1 MDAYGLALIAS
12 ATFFLTGLV
21 LGIWKFRGMASSAD
35 GLAHPYIDTAHR
47 AALMYAFATVMI
59 AVFVDVS
66 QLAAWLELFAVIL
79 LVAYF
84 AIAIMTYVIH
94 GWKKD
99 TDNQVRNMSTAANVF
114 MWSLVVAEIGGF
126 LIIFYG
132 LLTALL

>member
-12 ATFFLTGLV
+12 ATFFLAGLV

-132 LLTALL
+132 LLTALI

>member
-1 MDAYGLALIAS
+1 MDAYSLALIAS
-12 ATFFLTGLV
+12 ATFFLAGLV
-21 LGIWKFRGMASSAD
+21 LGVWKFRGMATSAD

-59 AVFVDVS
+59 AVFVQVS
-66 QLAAWLELFAVIL
+66 QLSAQLELFAVSL

-84 AIAIMTYVIH
+84 AIAIMTYVVH

-99 TDNQVRNMSTAANVF
+99 TDNQVRNMGAAANVF
-114 MWSLVVAEIGGF
+114 MWSLVAAEIGGF

-132 LLTALL
+132 LVTALI

>member
-1 MDAYGLALIAS
+1 MDAYSLALIAS
-12 ATFFLTGLV
+12 ATFFLAGLV
-21 LGIWKFRGMASSAD
+21 LGVWKFRGMITSAD

-59 AVFVDVS
+59 AVFVQVS
-66 QLAAWLELFAVIL
+66 QLSAQLELFAVSL

-84 AIAIMTYVIH
+84 AIAIMTYVVH

-99 TDNQVRNMSTAANVF
+99 TDNQVRNMGAAANVF
-114 MWSLVVAEIGGF
+114 MWSLVAAEIGGF

-132 LLTALL
+132 LVTALI

>member
-1 MDAYGLALIAS
+1 MDAYSLALIAS
-12 ATFFLTGLV
+12 ATFFLVGLV
-21 LGIWKFRGMASSAD
+21 LGVWKFRGMASSAD

-66 QLAAWLELFAVIL
+66 QLPGGLELFAVIL

-84 AIAIMTYVIH
+84 AVAIMTYVIH
-94 GWKKD
+94 GWKED
-99 TDNQVRNMSTAANVF
+99 TDNQVRNMGTAATVF

>member
-12 ATFFLTGLV
+12 ATFFLAGLV

-99 TDNQVRNMSTAANVF
+99 TDNQVRNMSTAATVF

-132 LLTALL
+132 LLTALI

>member
-1 MDAYGLALIAS
+1 MDAYSLALIAS
-12 ATFFLTGLV
+12 ATFFLAGLV
-21 LGIWKFRGMASSAD
+21 LGVWKFRGMVTSAD

-59 AVFVDVS
+59 AVFVQVS
-66 QLAAWLELFAVIL
+66 QLSAQLELFAVSL

-84 AIAIMTYVIH
+84 AIAIMTYVVH

-99 TDNQVRNMSTAANVF
+99 TDNQVRNMGAAANVF
-114 MWSLVVAEIGGF
+114 MWSLVAAEIGGF

-132 LLTALL
+132 LVTALI

>member
-12 ATFFLTGLV
+12 ATFFLAGLV

-84 AIAIMTYVIH
+84 AIAILTYVIH

-99 TDNQVRNMSTAANVF
+99 TDNQVRNMSTAATVF

-132 LLTALL
+132 LLTALI

>member
-1 MDAYGLALIAS
+1 MDAYSLALIAS
-12 ATFFLTGLV
+12 ATFFLAGLV
-21 LGIWKFRGMASSAD
+21 LGVWKFRGMATSAD

-59 AVFVDVS
+59 AVFIQVS
-66 QLAAWLELFAVIL
+66 QLSAQLELFAVSL

-84 AIAIMTYVIH
+84 AIAIMTYVVH

-99 TDNQVRNMSTAANVF
+99 TDNQVRNMGAAANVF
-114 MWSLVVAEIGGF
+114 MWSLVAAEIGGF

-132 LLTALL
+132 LVTALI

>member
-1 MDAYGLALIAS
+1 MAAYSLALIAS
-12 ATFFLTGLV
+12 ATFFLAGLV
-21 LGIWKFRGMASSAD
+21 LGVWKFRGMATSAD

-59 AVFVDVS
+59 AVFVQVS
-66 QLAAWLELFAVIL
+66 QLSAQLELFAVSL

-84 AIAIMTYVIH
+84 AIAIMTYVVH

-99 TDNQVRNMSTAANVF
+99 TDNQVRNMGAAANVF
-114 MWSLVVAEIGGF
+114 MWSLVAAEIGGF

-132 LLTALL
+132 LVTALI

>member
-1 MDAYGLALIAS
+1 MDAYSLALIAS
-12 ATFFLTGLV
+12 ATFFLAGLV
-21 LGIWKFRGMASSAD
+21 LGIWKFRGMATSAD

-59 AVFVDVS
+59 AVFVEVS
-66 QLAAWLELFAVIL
+66 QLAAGLELFAVIL

-99 TDNQVRNMSTAANVF
+99 TDNQVKNMSTAATVF

-132 LLTALL
+132 LVTALI

>member
-1 MDAYGLALIAS
+1 MDAHSLALIAS
-12 ATFFLTGLV
+12 ATFFLAGLV
-21 LGIWKFRGMASSAD
+21 LGVWKFLGMANSAD

-59 AVFVDVS
+59 AVFVQVS
-66 QLAAWLELFAVIL
+66 QLPAGLELFAVSL

-84 AIAIMTYVIH
+84 GIAIMTYVIH

-99 TDNQVRNMSTAANVF
+99 TDNQVRNMGAAATGF
-114 MWSLVVAEIGGF
+114 MWSLVAAEIGGF

-132 LLTALL
+132 LVTALL

>member
-12 ATFFLTGLV
+12 ATFFLAGLV

-59 AVFVDVS
+59 AVFVEVS
-66 QLAAWLELFAVIL
+66 QLAAGLALFAVIL

-84 AIAIMTYVIH
+84 AIAILTYVIH

-99 TDNQVRNMSTAANVF
+99 TDNQVRNMSTAATVF

-132 LLTALL
+132 LLTALI

>member
-12 ATFFLTGLV
+12 ATFFLAGLV

-59 AVFVDVS
+59 AVFVEVS
-66 QLAAWLELFAVIL
+66 QLAAGLELFAVIL

-84 AIAIMTYVIH
+84 AIAILTYVIH

-99 TDNQVRNMSTAANVF
+99 TDNQVRNMSTAATVF

-132 LLTALL
+132 LLTALI

>member
-21 LGIWKFRGMASSAD
+21 LGIWKDRGMASSAD

-59 AVFVDVS
+59 AVFVEVS
-66 QLAAWLELFAVIL
+66 QLAAGLELFAVIL

-84 AIAIMTYVIH
+84 AIAILTYVIH

-99 TDNQVRNMSTAANVF
+99 TDNQVRNMSTAATVF

-132 LLTALL
+132 LLTALI